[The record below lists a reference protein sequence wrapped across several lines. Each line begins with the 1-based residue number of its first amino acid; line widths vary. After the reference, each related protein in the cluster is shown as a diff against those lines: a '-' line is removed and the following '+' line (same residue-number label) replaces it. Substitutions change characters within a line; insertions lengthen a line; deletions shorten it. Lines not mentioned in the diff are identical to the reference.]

1 MVLNEL
7 KVKENR
13 QKVDLLGLI
22 YQASHDLK
30 GPLRTIKSFTQIIS
44 KNLQDRLK
52 EEEKDLFK
60 FVLEA
65 SDDLESLIVQ
75 LVTFSKI
82 SQSPLTFSEVDL
94 ANLVEL
100 IKLNFRKQIELSG
113 ATINIKHNNQ
123 KIRADK
129 DKINLVFENLIK
141 NAIKFQPKG
150 QKPVI
155 DIQIAEKEEY
165 LEVSISDNGI
175 GIDEEYFETIF
186 FPFEKLHGN
195 SEYKGSG
202 IGLSI
207 CEQVIND
214 HKGTLSVTS
223 EINKGSTF
231 SFTLPKTPKI
241 PK

>member
-1 MVLNEL
+1 MVLNKL

-13 QKVDLLGLI
+13 QEVDLLGLI
-22 YQASHDLK
+22 YKASHDLK

-52 EEEKDLFK
+52 DEEKDLFK

-65 SDDLESLIVQ
+65 TDDLESLIVQ

-82 SQSPLTFSEVDL
+82 SQTPLTFDEVDL
-94 ANLVEL
+94 GNLVEL
-100 IKLNFRKQIELSG
+100 IKLNFRKRIEASG
-113 ATINIKHNNQ
+113 AAINFNHNNE

-141 NAIKFQPKG
+141 NAIKFQPKD

-155 DIQIAEKEEY
+155 DIEILDKNEFWEI
-165 LEVSISDNGI
+165 LITDNGI

-186 FPFEKLHGN
+186 LPFEKLHGN
-195 SEYKGSG
+195 SEFKGSG

-207 CEQVIND
+207 CEQVVND
-214 HKGTLSVTS
+214 HKGTISVTS
-223 EINKGSTF
+223 ELNKGSTF
-231 SFTLPKTPKI
+231 SLTLPK
-241 PK
+241 